1 MIEGVPSMIFVEASY
16 SIETVEA
23 ERISV
28 DQIARILPGAGGS
41 AHASQR
47 ASPVPRRRTPQP
59 SLARNRLTVV
69 LPTQALPSGG
79 WRTLSDAALLVPKS
93 TLRGTPQGAS
103 LGRPPNDLTAALLY
117 VYRVSAFSATLN
129 PPPKKWFGRSSGGSL
144 RSVLEEPPTCP
155 AHNTPA
161 QSRLLPGK
169 QNGYPPS
176 QGN

>member
-1 MIEGVPSMIFVEASY
+1 VIEGVPSMIFVEASY

-103 LGRPPNDLTAALLY
+103 LGRPPNE
-117 VYRVSAFSATLN
+117 
-129 PPPKKWFGRSSGGSL
+129 SL
-144 RSVLEEPPTCP
+144 RRCQMCIASQPNESLRRCQMCIASQPNESLRRCQMCIASQPSAGSCS
-155 AHNTPA
+155 AKCFA
-161 QSRLLPGK
+161 ARDSRCAGSGR
-169 QNGYPPS
+169 Q
-176 QGN
+176 